1 MTSIDNLAAEIMQGL
16 QEYADLADT
25 AMKKA
30 VRKSATQVK
39 NEISANAPRDTG
51 KYAKS
56 WATKKTGENSHS
68 LEMTVHSKN
77 RYQLAHLLE
86 KGHAKRGG
94 GRVSGKPHI
103 AEGESPA
110 PPFLLF
116 LSPGENTFS
125 ADNSMY
131 FSFKMLDIELYTD
144 VKNPE
149 LENQI
154 EEVLKRHEIYYTKS
168 EVWIE
173 SEKLYE
179 VLYETDA

>member
-1 MTSIDNLAAEIMQGL
+1 MTYEQIAEMIEEMGL
-16 QEYADLADT
+16 PFAY
-25 AMKKA
+25 
-30 VRKSATQVK
+30 
-39 NEISANAPRDTG
+39 
-51 KYAKS
+51 
-56 WATKKTGENSHS
+56 H
-68 LEMTVHSKN
+68 HF
-77 RYQLAHLLE
+77 
-86 KGHAKRGG
+86 
-94 GRVSGKPHI
+94 

-110 PPFLLF
+110 PPFLIF

-173 SEKLYE
+173 SERLYE